1 MVAILTRKETGSSL
15 KLVGGFGIGAV
26 MAIFGK
32 KRYDIVIP
40 LMQCLKF
47 FRIAPLQ
54 PKIEH

>member
-1 MVAILTRKETGSSL
+1 MGDILTKSETGSSL
-15 KLVGGFGIGAV
+15 KLFGGFGIGAV

-40 LMQCLKF
+40 LMQCLKCS
-47 FRIAPLQ
+47 RIASLQ

>member
-40 LMQCLKF
+40 LMQCLKCS
-47 FRIAPLQ
+47 RIAFLTNL
-54 PKIEH
+54 K

>member
-1 MVAILTRKETGSSL
+1 MDILTRKETGSSL